1 MRASE
6 PAESIQ
12 LGESRGHRGRE
23 STKWD
28 AMSSD
33 PWIIT
38 PIAAIGLVLLACGVS
53 GVVNLA
59 TLYTIRLPRR
69 VPFPTIRRRAL
80 SMRDI
85 IVPGVLALLTGVL
98 ISLASAF
105 LFDGLTRGTT
115 GSLETGVVIFV
126 GVIVAF
132 AIVSAVWF
140 RSGMEIGD
148 LAKDPSTIAAAAK
161 SLHGASP
168 DDANTL
174 RILHRNH
181 QEWNERQGAIA
192 FNPGTG
198 RASTAANAAMARV
211 LPRGRRP
218 QRTRWA
224 LLGPLLRMRPLLLS
238 GPIVTVAGVIV
249 ALSAVPAHA
258 VPAHAV
264 EAAALRAAIITV
276 ALIALLAVLLF
287 WWSEIVCSARRYR
300 IGRASSAAADIALA
314 AAQSRISSARDHD
327 RAMKALPRRIDR
339 WGVAAAAVALTS
351 SASLGLT
358 LRIGR
363 R

>member
-126 GVIVAF
+126 GVIVA
-132 AIVSAVWF
+132 
-140 RSGMEIGD
+140 
-148 LAKDPSTIAAAAK
+148 AAK

-192 FNPGTG
+192 LNPGTG

-238 GPIVTVAGVIV
+238 GPIVTVVAVIV

>member
-1 MRASE
+1 M
-6 PAESIQ
+6 
-12 LGESRGHRGRE
+12 
-23 STKWD
+23 T
-28 AMSSD
+28 SD
-33 PWIIT
+33 PWIIM
-38 PIAAIGLVLLACGVS
+38 PIAVIGLVLLACGVA

-59 TLYTIRLPRR
+59 TVYTIRLPRR

-85 IVPGVLALLTGVL
+85 IVPGILALLTGAL

-105 LFDGLTRGTT
+105 LFDGLTRDTT

-174 RILHRNH
+174 RDLHRNH
-181 QEWNERQGAIA
+181 QEWKERQGALA
-192 FNPGTG
+192 LSPGTG
-198 RASTAANAAMARV
+198 RPSAAANAAMFRV

-218 QRTRWA
+218 QQTRWA
-224 LLGPLLRMRPLLLS
+224 LLGTLLRIRPLLTT
-238 GPIVTVAGVIV
+238 GPIVTVVAVIV
-249 ALSAVPAHA
+249 ALSAIPEHA
-258 VPAHAV
+258 VPAAAV

-276 ALIALLAVLLF
+276 ALLALLAVVFF

-300 IGRASSAAADIALA
+300 IGRASSAASDIALA
-314 AAQSRISSARDHD
+314 AAQSRISAARDHD
-327 RAMKALPRRIDR
+327 RAMSALPHRIDR
-339 WGVAAAAVALTS
+339 WGVAAVAVALTS
-351 SASLGLT
+351 SASLGIA